1 MRIIIS
7 VCLCDYVFVSFTLD
21 TRGQG
26 TSEWRTMKPSPR
38 GEENRI
44 GKKYQSITVK
54 VSEYISVMMIRM
66 IMMLMGPDDN
76 CDDGVV
82 IETMIFQIVAD
93 EICADLCMFKAG

>member
-1 MRIIIS
+1 MRIIIIS

-21 TRGQG
+21 ARGQG
-26 TSEWRTMKPSPR
+26 TSEWETM
-38 GEENRI
+38 NRHHE
-44 GKKYQSITVK
+44 KRKTVSVESIKVSSIK

-76 CDDGVV
+76 YDDGIV

-93 EICADLCMFKAG
+93 KFCADL

>member
-1 MRIIIS
+1 
-7 VCLCDYVFVSFTLD
+7 
-21 TRGQG
+21 
-26 TSEWRTMKPSPR
+26 MKPSPR
-38 GEENRI
+38 EEENRI

-76 CDDGVV
+76 YDDGIV

-93 EICADLCMFKAG
+93 KFCADL

>member
-7 VCLCDYVFVSFTLD
+7 VCLCGYVFVSFTLD
-21 TRGQG
+21 ARGQG
-26 TSEWRTMKPSPR
+26 TSEWKTMKPSPR
-38 GEENRI
+38 EEENRI
-44 GKKYQSITVK
+44 GGKYQSITVK

-76 CDDGVV
+76 YDDGIV

-93 EICADLCMFKAG
+93 KFCADL

>member
-21 TRGQG
+21 ARGQG
-26 TSEWRTMKPSPR
+26 TSEWKTMKPSPR
-38 GEENRI
+38 EEENRI
-44 GKKYQSITVK
+44 GGKYQSITVK

-76 CDDGVV
+76 YDDGIV

-93 EICADLCMFKAG
+93 KFCAGLCSMF

>member
-21 TRGQG
+21 ARGQG
-26 TSEWRTMKPSPR
+26 TSEWETMKPSPR
-38 GEENRI
+38 DEENRI
-44 GKKYQSITVK
+44 GGKYQSITVK

-76 CDDGVV
+76 YDDGIV

-93 EICADLCMFKAG
+93 KFCADL